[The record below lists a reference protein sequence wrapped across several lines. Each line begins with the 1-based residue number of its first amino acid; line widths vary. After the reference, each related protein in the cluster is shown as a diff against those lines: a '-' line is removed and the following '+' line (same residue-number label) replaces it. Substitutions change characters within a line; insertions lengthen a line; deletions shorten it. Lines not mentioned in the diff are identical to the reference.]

1 LIFEI
6 IKIDKYLYIKTSH
19 KKEIMDD
26 DEIKLSEIFFIPQK
40 IANKRVV
47 LLVGPKESG
56 KTTFLYYLN
65 GLSLNKHEND

>member
-1 LIFEI
+1 
-6 IKIDKYLYIKTSH
+6 
-19 KKEIMDD
+19 MDD
-26 DEIKLSEIFFIPQK
+26 DEIKLSEIFFIRQK

-65 GLSLNKHEND
+65 GLGLEKQKND